1 MATITAK
8 ELILT
13 GTGGSQKVQAFHAS
27 GAKAGTR
34 FYAYAKTFTGGVTVA
49 TGDLDGNGIEII
61 TGPAAGRANYPD
73 PRVNLYK
80 FANGS
85 VVFTTSR
92 LAYTNGFIGGIWVAK
107 NAPWILSD

>member
-1 MATITAK
+1 MDEKADLLVDHPFPT
-8 ELILT
+8 
-13 GTGGSQKVQAFHAS
+13 S
-27 GAKAGTR
+27 GAKAATR

-92 LAYTNGFIGGIWVAK
+92 LAYTNGFIGGIWVA
-107 NAPWILSD
+107 

>member
-34 FYAYAKTFTGGVTVA
+34 FYAYAKTFTG
-49 TGDLDGNGIEII
+49 DLDGNGIEII
-61 TGPAAGRANYPD
+61 TGPAAGGANYLD
-73 PRVNLYK
+73 PRINLYK
-80 FANGS
+80 FVNGS
-85 VVFTTSR
+85 AVFTTSH

-107 NAPWILSD
+107 NATWILSD